1 MAPTEQGC
9 SKDIDIPPGG
19 KRNDNFKI
27 ICSSVPRMLFLLPSG
42 PFLNASPILVAF
54 TRGSWDLY
62 FELLHAHYL
71 G

>member
-1 MAPTEQGC
+1 
-9 SKDIDIPPGG
+9 
-19 KRNDNFKI
+19 
-27 ICSSVPRMLFLLPSG
+27 MLFLLPSG